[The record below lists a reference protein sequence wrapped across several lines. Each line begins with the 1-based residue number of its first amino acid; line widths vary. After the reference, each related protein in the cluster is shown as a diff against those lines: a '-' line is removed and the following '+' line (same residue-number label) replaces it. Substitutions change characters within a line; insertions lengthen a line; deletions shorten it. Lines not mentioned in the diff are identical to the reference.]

1 MFMVDG
7 AYMEWGILKIVNYK
21 MRLSIKVKNGK
32 ISMELLVSG
41 FAKEQNKKAPP
52 GFVKMTI

>member
-1 MFMVDG
+1 MFMVEG
-7 AYMEWGILKIVNYK
+7 RAYKEWKFKNVDYKI
-21 MRLSIKVKNGK
+21 RLSKKVKNGK
-32 ISMELLVSG
+32 IDVELFVSK

>member
-1 MFMVDG
+1 MFMVEG
-7 AYMEWGILKIVNYK
+7 RAYKEWEFKNVDYKI
-21 MRLSIKVKNGK
+21 RLSKKVKNGK
-32 ISMELLVSG
+32 IDVELFASK

>member
-1 MFMVDG
+1 MDWSRPDFRCIRAGDK
-7 AYMEWGILKIVNYK
+7 KIK
-21 MRLSIKVKNGK
+21 LSKKVKNGK

>member
-1 MFMVDG
+1 MVEG
-7 AYMEWGILKIVNYK
+7 RAYKEWEFKNVDYKI
-21 MRLSIKVKNGK
+21 RLSKKVKNDK
-32 ISMELLVSG
+32 IDVELFVSK